1 MSEAETEPPVA
12 VEEVAVPKTKKARK
26 KAAKKVQE
34 VSEPPAPPQQAATKK
49 GRKKAA
55 AQKVAPQPEPEPEPA
70 PLAPFKKGERGAK
83 MSDEDKT
90 ALKEHMAGAS
100 ADMTPTEV
108 RSMRMK
114 LMSRMRRG
122 MTLAEAKKD
131 IA

>member
-1 MSEAETEPPVA
+1 MSEVETETPVQ
-12 VEEVAVPKTKKARK
+12 EVAVPKTKKARK

-34 VSEPPAPPQQAATKK
+34 VSDPPAPPQQAATKK

-55 AQKVAPQPEPEPEPA
+55 AQKVAPQPQPEPEPEPA